1 MFTSIDDF
9 ATTWKYES
17 ESMLRYID
25 ELSDNMLTVK
35 VHPQVRSAGVLAW
48 HIIHTVSEMMNKTG
62 LHVAGKDQQ
71 DYTGETVA
79 ELHNAWVLS
88 SDSLIEQLNQNWT
101 DADLQKEDDM
111 YGQPWKRG
119 TTLRIL
125 ITHMAHHRGQLSVIM
140 RMQGK
145 KVHGIYGPAY
155 EEWIEYGA
163 EPML

>member
-1 MFTSIDDF
+1 MFTSVNDF
-9 ATTWKYES
+9 VSTWKYES

-25 ELSDNMLTVK
+25 ELTDDALTVK
-35 VHPQVRSAGVLAW
+35 VHPQVRSAGVLTW

-62 LHVAGKDQQ
+62 LHVAGKEQQ
-71 DYTGETVA
+71 DYAGETVA

-88 SDSLIEQLNQNWT
+88 SDSLIEQLTTHWT
-101 DADLQKEDDM
+101 DADLQKEDNM

-119 TTLRIL
+119 TTLHIL

-155 EEWIEYGA
+155 EEWAEFGA
-163 EPML
+163 QPMM